1 MKMKQFFYLL
11 IFCGVTFTL
20 TACEFDFREKAKGSI
35 EEVFVVMDS
44 AKWNSQTAEAIRN
57 VYGKYVR
64 TLPQPEPF
72 YRLTFTSFNTNS
84 QLERLKSYK
93 NVIFAAPIDEE
104 SSVGQVV
111 RGLLDENVEQNV
123 RSGDSFAFP
132 IKDQW
137 YRDQYAIVLTSYSDS
152 ALAAKIENS
161 ERSLVSDI
169 FKREM
174 KRWTA
179 EVYEKMEQT
188 QYSDSLWNKYGWKIR
203 IQHDYIKNLDTL
215 NFVTFR
221 RPLPR
226 NDRWIWAWWK
236 DGVDDIQ
243 FLDDEWINA
252 TRDSLMEKYIR
263 GTRDSSYVTTEYR
276 RPVETNTFEQGRIL
290 VYETLGTWRMTHD
303 AMGGPFVNFT
313 YYDPATRRLFM
324 VEFSQFAPGINKR
337 RFVRQFRAMG
347 RTFESDSTWTPD
359 RYPDIQQEEPDVA
372 S

>member
-1 MKMKQFFYLL
+1 MKIFLKLFVAGTLL
-11 IFCGVTFTL
+11 ISVIG
-20 TACEFDFREKAKGSI
+20 CEFDFRGKAKGSI

-44 AKWNSQTAEAIRN
+44 TKWNSETAEAVRN
-57 VYGKYVR
+57 VYGKYVL
-64 TLPQPEPF
+64 TLPQAESF
-72 YRLTFTSFNTNS
+72 YRLTFTDFHTNS

-104 SSVGQVV
+104 SNVGEVV
-111 RGLLDENVEQNV
+111 RGVLDEGVEQKV
-123 RSGDSFAFP
+123 RSGESFAFP

-161 ERSLVSDI
+161 ERTLISDI
-169 FKREM
+169 FQREM

-188 QYSDSLWNKYGWKIR
+188 QYSDSLWNEYGWKVR
-203 IQHDYIKNLDTL
+203 IQHDYIKNLDSL

-236 DGVDDIQ
+236 NDVEDIQ
-243 FLDDEWINA
+243 FLDDDWINA

-276 RPVETNTFEQGRIL
+276 RPVETNTFEKGRLL
-290 VYETLGTWRMTHD
+290 VYETLGTWRMTND

-313 YYDPATRRLFM
+313 YYDPLTKRIFM
-324 VEFSQFAPGINKR
+324 IEYSQFAPGINKR

-347 RTFESDSTWTPD
+347 RTFESDSTWTPN
-359 RYPDIQQEEPDVA
+359 RLNENTTEEQEVA
-372 S
+372 L

>member
-1 MKMKQFFYLL
+1 MKIFLQLFLACTFF
-11 IFCGVTFTL
+11 IAVTG
-20 TACEFDFREKAKGSI
+20 CEFDFRERAKGSI

-44 AKWNSQTAEAIRN
+44 TKWNSKTAEAIRN
-57 VYGKYVR
+57 VYGKYVL

-72 YRLTFTSFNTNS
+72 YRLTFTDFKTNS

-93 NVIFAAPIDEE
+93 NVIFAAPISEE
-104 SSVGQVV
+104 SNVGEVV
-111 RGLLDENVEQNV
+111 RGVLDEAVEQKV
-123 RSGDSFAFP
+123 RSGESFAFP

-137 YRDQYAIVLTSYSDS
+137 YRDQYAIVLTSHSDS

-161 ERSLVSDI
+161 ERTLISDI
-169 FKREM
+169 FQREM

-188 QYSDSLWNKYGWKIR
+188 QFSDSLWNEYGWKVR
-203 IQHDYIKNLDTL
+203 IQHDYIKNLDSL

-236 DGVDDIQ
+236 NDVEDVQ
-243 FLDDEWINA
+243 FLDDDWINA
-252 TRDSLMEKYIR
+252 TRDSLMENYIR

-276 RPVETNTFEQGRIL
+276 RPVETNTFEKGRLL
-290 VYETLGTWRMTHD
+290 VYETLGTWRMTND

-313 YYDPATRRLFM
+313 YYDPLTKRLFM
-324 VEFSQFAPGINKR
+324 IEYSQFAPGINKR

-347 RTFESDSTWTPD
+347 RTFESDSTWTPY
-359 RYPDIQQEEPDVA
+359 RLNRNAAEEQEVA
-372 S
+372 L